1 MSATAETAK
10 GNIKLPLNELEPEH
24 LAHYVQTVFVCERF
38 LCERTAF
45 KTPVAIFPKLTHKC
59 TTAYSMQDSS
69 ALNLCAARLQSHTL
83 RLSIKRTVC
92 TDWLVS
98 LKAEV
103 KGGG

>member
-1 MSATAETAK
+1 MRATAETAK

-24 LAHYVQTVFVCERF
+24 LAHYVQTVFVCER
-38 LCERTAF
+38 TAF
-45 KTPVAIFPKLTHKC
+45 KTPVAIFPRLTHKR
-59 TTAYSMQDSS
+59 TTAYRVQDSS

-103 KGGG
+103 KGGE